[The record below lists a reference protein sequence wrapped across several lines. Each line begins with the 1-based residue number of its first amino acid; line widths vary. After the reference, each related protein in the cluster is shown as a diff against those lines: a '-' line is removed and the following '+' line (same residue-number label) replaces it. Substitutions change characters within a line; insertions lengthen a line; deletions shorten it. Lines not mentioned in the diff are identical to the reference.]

1 VGELYALGH
10 LLILSVIFAGL
21 LTLFVVIPFWQ
32 IFKKAGF
39 PPALSLLMFIPL
51 VSVIMFY
58 VLAFSPW
65 KVVPATIPPDR
76 RDI

>member
-1 VGELYALGH
+1 
-10 LLILSVIFAGL
+10 LLILVAIAVFAI
-21 LTLFVVIPFWQ
+21 IPFWQ

-39 PPALSLLMFIPL
+39 PPALALLMLVPL
-51 VSVIMFY
+51 VSIVMLY

-76 RDI
+76 RDT